1 MNSRDKRKKVLKK
14 RLKKEAE
21 KIVQWSKQSQPQPE
35 QQSAAPS
42 L

>member
-21 KIVQWSKQSQPQPE
+21 KIVQWSKKQEAPQS
-35 QQSAAPS
+35 QSAAPS